1 MRDLSPRQLKI
12 LQAIVEEHVATG
24 TAVGSET
31 IEKKYKLGVS
41 PATVRNEMVKL
52 VEMGYLKQPH
62 TSAGRVPTTVALR
75 LYIQEIMKEK
85 QLSVREEVQIKQQ
98 LWDQRFDYERLMRHA
113 TLVLADSTRL
123 LGIAITGD
131 DDIFYAG
138 AANILDIPEFFDI
151 DVTKT
156 VLSLLDRHESLLELI
171 KTRVTDDP
179 VKVLLGEELDMHY
192 LEPCGFVFTGFR
204 AGKYGSG
211 MVGIIGPSRLNYP
224 HVVPTVRYFGNLI
237 SEVGR
242 NW

>member
-1 MRDLSPRQLKI
+1 MRDLTVRQLKL
-12 LQAIVEEHVATG
+12 LQAIVEEYAATG

-52 VEMGYLKQPH
+52 VELGYLKQLH
-62 TSAGRVPTTVALR
+62 TSAGRIPTTQALR
-75 LYIQEIMKEK
+75 LYITEIMKEK
-85 QLSVREEVQIKQQ
+85 QMSVREEVEIKQQ
-98 LWDQRFDYERLMRHA
+98 LWDNRNDYERLMRHA
-113 TLVLADSTRL
+113 TLVLAENSHL
-123 LGIAITGD
+123 LSIAITD
-131 DDIFYAG
+131 DNDIFYAG
-138 AANILDIPEFFDI
+138 AAHILDIPEFFDI

-156 VLSLLDRHESLLELI
+156 VLGLLDRHGDLLSLF
-171 KTRVTDDP
+171 KKATSDNP

-192 LEPCGFVFTGFR
+192 LEPCGFVFTGFY

-211 MVGIIGPSRLNYP
+211 MVGVIGPSRLNYP
-224 HVVPTVRYFGNLI
+224 AIVPVVRYFGGLI